1 MRVLPLADP
10 GVPDI
15 RSPKR
20 LLVWVG
26 RRQIGT
32 LAIGIAFGIAWML
45 AQALMPFAIGRAIQD
60 GIVDDD
66 GQALAL
72 WALVLLALGIVQGFA
87 GVMRHRYAVQNWLM
101 AAFRL
106 VQVVSH
112 HAARSSTCRSRRSAR
127 RSRS

>member
-1 MRVLPLADP
+1 MRELPLADP
-10 GVPDI
+10 GVPDT

-26 RRQIGT
+26 RQQIGT

-72 WALVLLALGIVQGFA
+72 WEYI
-87 GVMRHRYAVQNWLM
+87 
-101 AAFRL
+101 
-106 VQVVSH
+106 
-112 HAARSSTCRSRRSAR
+112 
-127 RSRS
+127 